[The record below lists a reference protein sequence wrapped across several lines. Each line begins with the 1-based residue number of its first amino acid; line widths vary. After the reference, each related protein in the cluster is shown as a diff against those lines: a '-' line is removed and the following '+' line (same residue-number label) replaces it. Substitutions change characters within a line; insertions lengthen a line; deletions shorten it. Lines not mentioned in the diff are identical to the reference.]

1 MSEAIKIKIGSR
13 QQQNINVS
21 DRPNPHYITTDVFQ
35 EYQNYVSERYITV
48 DTLNQTINS
57 LGIPRKLT
65 DLDIDLSLV
74 KYDPNKDY
82 LEVVE

>member
-1 MSEAIKIKIGSR
+1 M
-13 QQQNINVS
+13 
-21 DRPNPHYITTDVFQ
+21 T
-35 EYQNYVSERYITV
+35 EYQQYVSEHFVTV
-48 DTLNQTINS
+48 DTFNNTINS
-57 LGIPRKLT
+57 LNIPRKLT